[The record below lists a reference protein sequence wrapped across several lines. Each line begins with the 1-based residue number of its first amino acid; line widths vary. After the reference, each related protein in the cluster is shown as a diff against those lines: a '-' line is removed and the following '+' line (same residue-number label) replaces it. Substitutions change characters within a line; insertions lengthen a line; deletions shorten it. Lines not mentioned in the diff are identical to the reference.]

1 VYENLALYIDGAF
14 VEAQGRKTEPVV
26 NPATGETLAHLPH
39 ATREDLDGA
48 LAAAQ
53 RAFEQWKKTSPL
65 ERSAILRKVGQLA
78 RERAESIGR
87 NITLDQGK
95 PLAEAVG
102 EVMVCAE
109 HAEWHAE
116 ECRRIYGRV
125 IPPRRADVRQ
135 FVLREPVGVCAAFTP
150 WNFPFN
156 QAIRKMVAALGAGCT
171 LVLKGPETAPSAVL
185 ALARLFHDAGLP
197 AGCLNLVWGV
207 PSEISE
213 YLIKSPIVRKVSF
226 TGSIPVGKQL
236 AALAG
241 AHMKRG
247 TWELGG
253 HSPAIVFDDAD
264 VDQAAT
270 MLAKLKTRNAG
281 QVCVS
286 PSRFFVQRGIY
297 DRFAA
302 KFIETIGSTK
312 LGSGLEKT
320 TQMGPLA
327 HARRVQAMEAF
338 MQDVHAHGG
347 EVVLGGARLEDSAGF
362 FFPPTVVTGL
372 PDHAKLMT
380 EEPFGP
386 IAPLIPFTEP
396 ADAIRR
402 ANSLPYG
409 LSSYVFTESLKTA
422 HYAATSI
429 ESGMV
434 NINHFGSALAE
445 TPFGGVKESGIGS
458 EGGTET
464 FDGYLVTKFVT
475 QV

>member
-1 VYENLALYIDGAF
+1 MYEKLVLYIDGNF
-14 VEAQGRKTEPVV
+14 IETEGRKTEPVF
-26 NPATGETLAHLPH
+26 NPASGEIIGQLPH
-39 ATREDLDGA
+39 ATREDLDRA
-48 LAAAQ
+48 LSAAQ
-53 RAFEQWKKTSPL
+53 RAFETWKKTSPL
-65 ERSAILRKVGQLA
+65 ERSAILRRVAELA
-78 RERAESIGR
+78 RERADAIGR

-95 PLAEAVG
+95 PLAESIG
-102 EVMVCAE
+102 EVNVCAE

-125 IPPRRADVRQ
+125 IAPRRPDVRQ

-156 QAIRKMVAALGAGCT
+156 QAIRKMVAALGSGCT
-171 LVLKGPETAPSAVL
+171 LILKGPESAPSAVV

-197 AGCLNLVWGV
+197 AGCLNIVWDV
-207 PSEISE
+207 PHEISE

-226 TGSIPVGKQL
+226 TGSIAVGKQL
-236 AALAG
+236 ASLAG

-253 HSPAIVFDDAD
+253 HSPVLVFDDAN

-270 MLAKLKTRNAG
+270 MLAKLKIRNAG

-286 PSRFFVQRGIY
+286 PSRFYVQSKIY
-297 DRFAA
+297 DRFAERFT
-302 KFIETIGSTK
+302 KTISSISVGN
-312 LGSGLEKT
+312 GLEKA

-327 HARRVQAMEAF
+327 HARRVDVMEAF
-338 MQDVHAHGG
+338 MEDARAHGG
-347 EVVLGGARLEDSAGF
+347 EVVLGGTRLKSSGF

-372 PDHAKLMT
+372 PDNAKLMT
-380 EEPFGP
+380 DEPFGP
-386 IAPLIPFTEP
+386 IAPLVPFTDPE
-396 ADAIRR
+396 DAIRR

-422 HYAATSI
+422 THAANAL
-429 ESGMV
+429 EAGMV
-434 NINHFGSALAE
+434 NINHFGSALSE
-445 TPFGGVKESGIGS
+445 TPFGGVKDSGIGS

-475 QV
+475 HV